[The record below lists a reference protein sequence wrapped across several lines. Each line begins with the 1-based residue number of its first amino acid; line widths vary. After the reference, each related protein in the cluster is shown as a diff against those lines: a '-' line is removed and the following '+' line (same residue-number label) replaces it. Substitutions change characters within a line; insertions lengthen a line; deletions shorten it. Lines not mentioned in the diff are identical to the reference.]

1 MSDRQRALLPGTVDL
16 VILRTLSE
24 GPAHGFAI
32 SRLSEGPAHG
42 FAISRRIRARSE
54 GVLELQDAAL
64 YQALHRMEKKG
75 WISSQWGQSENN
87 RRAKFY
93 DLTTVGTK
101 RLAAEARSWREYA
114 AAIASILEPA
124 PAEQE

>member
-32 SRLSEGPAHG
+32 SR
-42 FAISRRIRARSE
+42 
-54 GVLELQDAAL
+54 AAL

>member
-16 VILRTLSE
+16 VILRT
-24 GPAHGFAI
+24 
-32 SRLSEGPAHG
+32 LSEGPAHG